1 MSEGSASGPVAK
13 PGDHFIENMR
23 AYWNTRPT
31 PPEGPAMKAEV
42 REWWDDEE
50 DIRSLYL
57 WTMRNGDRVREAMNE

>member
-1 MSEGSASGPVAK
+1 
-13 PGDHFIENMR
+13 
-23 AYWNTRPT
+23 
-31 PPEGPAMKAEV
+31 MKAEV